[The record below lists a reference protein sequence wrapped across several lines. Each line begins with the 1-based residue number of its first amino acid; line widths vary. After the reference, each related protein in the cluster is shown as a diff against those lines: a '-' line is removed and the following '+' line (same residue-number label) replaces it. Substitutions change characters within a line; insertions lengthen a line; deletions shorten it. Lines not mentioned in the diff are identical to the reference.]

1 MNCRGKGVFCR
12 DKIKKLIHNLD
23 KARVLVIGDFALDE
37 MIYGTSH
44 RISREAPVL
53 ILKYEKTNNILG
65 AASNAANNISKLNGG
80 KVSAMGVIGN
90 DYHGNILRETMIKES
105 VDVSYL
111 YVDETRQTTTK
122 TRVLGCSTQSV
133 TQQIIRVDREV
144 RKPVSGATETKIIDT
159 MRKVINDY
167 DGILLSDYGIGMMTP
182 DIISEATKLASENG
196 KIIVVDA
203 QDDLQRF
210 KNVTLLTPNQPDV
223 EKTLGYKIKDRET
236 LLKAGQDLLGMT
248 MADSVLITRGGE
260 GMILFEKIGNITE
273 IPAFN
278 RTEVFDVTGA
288 GDTVAGTVVL
298 GLCSG
303 GTGVEAAILGNLAAS
318 LVVRKFGAATT
329 TQDELLQNMEGLN
342 LDNILDLSFNHC

>member
-1 MNCRGKGVFCR
+1 MFCR

-90 DYHGNILRETMIKES
+90 DYHGNILKETMINEN

-111 YVDETRQTTTK
+111 FVDEARQTTTK

-133 TQQIIRVDREV
+133 TQQIIRVDRED
-144 RKPVSGATETKIIDT
+144 KMPISGVVEARMIDT
-159 MRKVINDY
+159 MRKVIKDY

-182 DIISEATKLASENG
+182 DIISEATKLANEN
-196 KIIVVDA
+196 KKVVVVDA

-210 KNVTLLTPNQPDV
+210 KNVTMLTPNQPDA
-223 EKTLGYKIKDRET
+223 EKTIGYKIKDKET
-236 LLKAGQDLLGMT
+236 LLKGGQELLDMT

-260 GMILFEKIGNITE
+260 GMVLFERNGNITE

-303 GTGVEAAILGNLAAS
+303 GTGAEAAILGNLAAS

-329 TQDELLQNMEGLN
+329 TQDELIRNLEGLN
-342 LDNILDLSFNHC
+342 LDNIRNLSFNHC

>member
-1 MNCRGKGVFCR
+1 
-12 DKIKKLIHNLD
+12 
-23 KARVLVIGDFALDE
+23 
-37 MIYGTSH
+37 
-44 RISREAPVL
+44 
-53 ILKYEKTNNILG
+53 
-65 AASNAANNISKLNGG
+65 
-80 KVSAMGVIGN
+80 MGVIGN
-90 DYHGNILRETMIKES
+90 DYHGNILKETMINEN

-111 YVDETRQTTTK
+111 FVDEARQTTTK

-133 TQQIIRVDREV
+133 TQQIIRVDRED
-144 RKPVSGATETKIIDT
+144 KMPISGVVEARMIDT
-159 MRKVINDY
+159 MRKVIKDY

-182 DIISEATKLASENG
+182 DIISEATKLANEN
-196 KIIVVDA
+196 KKVVVVDA

-210 KNVTLLTPNQPDV
+210 KNVTMLTPNQPDA
-223 EKTLGYKIKDRET
+223 EKTIGYKIKDKET
-236 LLKAGQDLLGMT
+236 LLKGGQELLDMT

-260 GMILFEKIGNITE
+260 GMVLFERNGNITE

-303 GTGVEAAILGNLAAS
+303 GTGAEAAILGNLAAS

-329 TQDELLQNMEGLN
+329 TQDELIRNLEGLN
-342 LDNILDLSFNHC
+342 LDNIRNLSFNHC